1 MEALASVI
9 AAGQIAAAIAV
20 LAGALVP
27 IGQGNIAARTIE
39 AIARQPE
46 SRSAVQSTLFIGCAL
61 SETSGLYGLVVSI
74 ILLFANPLVS
84 IFTSYL

>member
-1 MEALASVI
+1 MEHLATVLAS
-9 AAGQIAAAIAV
+9 GQIAAAIAV

-27 IGQGNIAARTIE
+27 VGQGNIASKAVE
-39 AIARQPE
+39 SIARQPE

-74 ILLFANPLVS
+74 ILLFANPLVAQLVS
-84 IFTSYL
+84 RL

>member
-1 MEALASVI
+1 MEYLASVL

-20 LAGALVP
+20 LAGMFVP
-27 IGQGNIAARTIE
+27 LGQGNIAAKAVE
-39 AIARQPE
+39 SIARQPE

-61 SETSGLYGLVVSI
+61 CETSGLYGLVVSI

-84 IFTSYL
+84 QLVSRL

>member
-1 MEALASVI
+1 MEALAIVI
-9 AAGQIAAAIAV
+9 GAGQIAAAIAV
-20 LAGALVP
+20 LAGAFVP
-27 IGQGNIAARTIE
+27 VGQGNIAARTID

-61 SETSGLYGLVVSI
+61 SETSGLYGLVISI
-74 ILLFANPLVS
+74 ILLFANPLVR